1 MFSSVSPHT
10 RAALQALLVT
20 FLWSTSWVFIKIGLR
35 DEIPA
40 LMFAGLRYTLAFLC
54 LLSLLMSKPVERT
67 ALRQLPRQPWGKLAI
82 LGLIYYAGAQG
93 AQFVSLAYLPSI
105 TLNLILSFTVIV
117 VSLLGMWFLR
127 ERPTLIQWGG
137 IGFYVVGALIFFY
150 PLVIPE
156 DQQFGIMVGVIGM
169 LTNAIA
175 SVIGRAINREG
186 RLSPLL
192 VTTVSMG
199 IGAAV
204 LIGVSLLKWG
214 WPQISTQGW
223 LIIVWLAVVNT
234 AFAFTLWNTTLRTLS
249 AFESSIIS
257 NTMMIQIPILVW
269 VFLGENIG
277 LKDGIGFVI
286 AGLGIFVVQLRQV
299 AFPAIFRKIMMKLP
313 VQ

>member
-10 RAALQALLVT
+10 RAVLQALLVT

-40 LMFAGLRYTLAFLC
+40 LMFAGSRYILAFLC
-54 LLSLLMSKPVERT
+54 LFLVLVSRPVERT
-67 ALRQLPRQPWGKLAI
+67 ALRQLTWQTWGQLAI

-137 IGFYVVGALIFFY
+137 IGLYLVGALIFFY
-150 PLVIPE
+150 PLAIPQ
-156 DQQFGIMVGVIGM
+156 DQQFGIIVGIIGM
-169 LTNAIA
+169 LTNAIS
-175 SVIGRAINREG
+175 SVIGRSINREAK
-186 RLSPLL
+186 LSPLL

-199 IGAAV
+199 SGAAV

-234 AFAFTLWNTTLRTLS
+234 AFTFTLWNHTLRTLS

-269 VFLGENIG
+269 LFLGENIG
-277 LKDGIGFVI
+277 LKDGIGFII
-286 AGLGIFVVQLRQV
+286 AGLGIFIVQFRRV
-299 AFPAIFRKIMMKLP
+299 SIPTIFRKFTMKLP